1 MEERFEVLVGR
12 RQGGQESPCTLHYY
26 YFDNVLKVAACEIDK
41 QFPNGWGTEFEFN
54 IPHFCTNREERKN
67 GRLNSVQI
75 VRRLLDSEDLKVS
88 KSI

>member
-41 QFPNGWGTEFEFN
+41 QFPDGWGTEFEF
-54 IPHFCTNREERKN
+54 
-67 GRLNSVQI
+67 
-75 VRRLLDSEDLKVS
+75 
-88 KSI
+88 